1 MQFRKSQ
8 KNTAITK
15 CFKERNLFRIIT
27 EDLTEEVRVD
37 LFHKGW
43 TGIWFR
49 EEENELKSLAGPW
62 NQDMLRIGTKP
73 SWFMGK
79 VYARARVRENM
90 RNVACI

>member
-37 LFHKGW
+37 LFHKG
-43 TGIWFR
+43 
-49 EEENELKSLAGPW
+49 
-62 NQDMLRIGTKP
+62 
-73 SWFMGK
+73 
-79 VYARARVRENM
+79 
-90 RNVACI
+90 